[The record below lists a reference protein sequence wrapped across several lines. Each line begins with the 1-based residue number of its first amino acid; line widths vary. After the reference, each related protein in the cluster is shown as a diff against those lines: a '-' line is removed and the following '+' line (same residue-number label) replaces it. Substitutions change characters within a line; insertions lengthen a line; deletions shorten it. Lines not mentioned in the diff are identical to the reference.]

1 MQPDSPYCTKASDII
16 WQQDTPSS
24 VEFDDSYWSQGDPS
38 EEKQWVFPGQHQ
50 LPSRAQQAD
59 LIVLL
64 ELGFGFGHNFLQT
77 IALWEQSNSTAQ
89 LHYIAIERSPPTL
102 AALKRVHALTKTA
115 ASKRLL
121 EIYPAGLAAWHVVWF
136 TDQIRLTLIFED
148 AQTALPRLDAKVDV
162 FYLDGFK
169 PSQNP
174 ELFNQ
179 FIFEGMRRLAQPGAS
194 ASTYS
199 VAGVVKQGLRAAGF
213 RIEKRQGWGRKR
225 ELLFA
230 EAPGDWRGQRLR
242 RPSVQIIGAGIAG
255 QSLAGSLNRFDIQP
269 IILADPNHPGA
280 SSQPALNIYPQ
291 LSLQRDRLSEFSIA
305 GCYFAL
311 HNQEGVQRRP
321 LRWRSATPAKIQR
334 MQRLSQLFPDDYL
347 EQIDNEVTYHQA
359 GIWQS
364 LSPAGLQ
371 DAKICELRPSKGQM
385 RLYDAAG
392 HALSQADVTL
402 LAAGTG
408 MHTLTSLAL
417 KNVRGQSIRIQSK
430 HALPEFLTGDINITH
445 LDGHDFLVGS
455 TYELGSN
462 DSQTRLLDTDRLMSD
477 LAQTLQHR
485 DFTLTSAHAGIRTT
499 FSDRVIGAGLLP
511 TDALTT
517 AIMDQGVGQH
527 LEPMPACYALMGLGS
542 HGATHAPLAAEAIV
556 SAFCGAPSPLPRDLA
571 HLIRLDRF

>member
-1 MQPDSPYCTKASDII
+1 MQPDNPYCTKVSEIT

-24 VEFDDSYWSQGDPS
+24 VEFDDSYWSQGDPTK
-38 EEKQWVFPGQHQ
+38 EKQWVFPGQHQ
-50 LPSRAQQAD
+50 LPARAQQAD

-77 IALWEQSNSTAQ
+77 VALWEQSSTTAQ
-89 LHYIAIERSPPTL
+89 LHYIAVERSPPTL
-102 AALKRVHALTKTA
+102 AALKRVHALTKTK
-115 ASKRLL
+115 ASTRLL
-121 EIYPAGLAAWHVVWF
+121 EIYPVGIAAWHVVWF
-136 TDQIRLTLIFED
+136 TDKIRLTLIFED

-179 FIFEGMRRLAQPGAS
+179 FIFEGMQRLAQPGAS

-230 EAPGDWRGQRLR
+230 QAPGDWRGQRLK

-291 LSLQRDRLSEFSIA
+291 LSLQRDRQSEFSIA

-311 HNQEGVQRRP
+311 HNQERVQRRP
-321 LRWRSATPAKIQR
+321 LHWHSATPAKIQR
-334 MQRLSQLFPDDYL
+334 MQRLSQLFPDNYL
-347 EQIDNEVTYHQA
+347 EQIGNEAIYHQA
-359 GIWQS
+359 GIWRS
-364 LSPAGLQ
+364 LPPAGLQ
-371 DAKICELRPSKGQM
+371 GAKVCELKPSQDQM

-392 HALSQADVTL
+392 QALSQADVTL

-408 MHTLTSLAL
+408 MHALTSLAL
-417 KNVRGQSIRIQSK
+417 RNVRGQSILIRSK
-430 HALPEFLTGDINITH
+430 HTLPEFLTGDINITY
-445 LDGHDFLVGS
+445 LGGQDFLVGS
-455 TYELGSN
+455 TYELDGS
-462 DSQTRLLDTDRLMSD
+462 DPQTRLLDTDRLISD

-485 DFTLTSAHAGIRTT
+485 DFTLASPHAGIRTV

-511 TDALTT
+511 ARTLKT
-517 AIMDQGVGQH
+517 ARMDHSMGQTSG
-527 LEPMPACYALMGLGS
+527 PAPACYALMGLGS

-556 SAFCGAPSPLPRDLA
+556 SAVCGAPSPLPRDLA
-571 HLIRLDRF
+571 HSTRLDRF

>member
-1 MQPDSPYCTKASDII
+1 MQLGSPYCTKASDIF

-50 LPSRAQQAD
+50 LPARAQQAD
-59 LIVLL
+59 LIVVL

-89 LHYIAIERSPPTL
+89 LHYIAIERSPPSL
-102 AALKRVHALTKTA
+102 AALKRVHALTKTT

-148 AQTALPRLDAKVDV
+148 AQTALPRLDAQVDV

-194 ASTYS
+194 VSTYS

-242 RPSVQIIGAGIAG
+242 RPAVQIIGAGIAG
-255 QSLAGSLNRFDIQP
+255 QSLTCSLNRFDIQP

-280 SSQPALNIYPQ
+280 SSQPAFNIYPQ
-291 LSLQRDRLSEFSIA
+291 LSLQRDRQSEFSIA

-311 HNQEGVQRRP
+311 HNQEGVERRP

-334 MQRLSQLFPDDYL
+334 MQRLCQLFPDDYL
-347 EQIDNEVTYHQA
+347 EQTGNEAIYHQA
-359 GIWQS
+359 GVWQS
-364 LSPAGLQ
+364 LPPTSVRAGKVCQ
-371 DAKICELRPSKGQM
+371 IIPCEDQVQLR
-385 RLYDAAG
+385 DAAG
-392 HALSQADVTL
+392 QVLSQAAVTL
-402 LAAGTG
+402 LAAGAG
-408 MHTLTSLAL
+408 MHTLTRLAL
-417 KNVRGQSIRIQSK
+417 KNIRGQSIRIQSK

-445 LDGHDFLVGS
+445 LGGRDFLVGS
-455 TYELGSN
+455 TYELGSL
-462 DSQTRLLDTDRLMSD
+462 DPQPRSLDTDRLMSD

-485 DFTLTSAHAGIRTT
+485 DFTLTTPHAGIRTA

-511 TDALTT
+511 TNALTT
-517 AIMDQGVGQH
+517 GIMDQGVDQN

-556 SAFCGAPSPLPRDLA
+556 SAFCGAPSPLPKDLA
-571 HLIRLDRF
+571 HLMRLDRF